1 MFKSALTI
9 EQPHELAMVAKTW
22 GGQPSIFSEG
32 KGMFSIRGQ
41 AHLIGATQK
50 ILTGAGVAT
59 ATAIFGFVFSAV
71 TFGTIPP
78 ANALPSYARQTG
90 QPCGTCHTD
99 FPGLTP
105 YGRLFKLG
113 GYTAGGGKYRS
124 TLFPSQNDSTNALA
138 AYAKKWGS
146 DLPTK
151 APSDTS
157 QSIPYAPPISMMAIV
172 GYTNTQASQAPPCAP
187 YSCNDNVVAS
197 PVSLFYGGAITEHIG
212 AFAQV
217 TYNGSEFG
225 YQGNP
230 NYGIDP
236 YLGHQITWDNTDV
249 RYANTAS
256 LAGVNFIY
264 GITGNN
270 NPTVQDPW
278 NTTPAWGF
286 PYAGSN
292 VAPKPG
298 AATLIEGALAAHVA
312 GVGAYA
318 FINDI
323 LYLEL
328 TGYQTIKFDV
338 QNKLGVDP
346 FNAPGMIDGIA
357 PYWRVAVEPH
367 WGNHWIEFGA
377 FGMSTRINPWNQD
390 PSAWDS
396 NGQFQNVTYPQTDR
410 YTDTGFDTQYQYQGS
425 NYWFTLRGTYIHEN
439 QTLDASFG
447 NSLAA
452 NPTNTLNTFKAL
464 ASLAYGNDNRI
475 VLTGQYFDIQGSS
488 DSGLYSSN
496 PGYSP
501 NSSGYIAEIA
511 YIPFISSQAPGWPW
525 ANVRVGLQYTYYN
538 KFDGD
543 TVFAHDNN
551 TLFGYVWFA
560 M

>member
-1 MFKSALTI
+1 
-9 EQPHELAMVAKTW
+9 
-22 GGQPSIFSEG
+22 
-32 KGMFSIRGQ
+32 MFSIRGQ

-50 ILTGAGVAT
+50 ILTRAGVAT

-78 ANALPSYARQTG
+78 ANALPSFARQTG

-99 FPGLTP
+99 YPGLTP

-113 GYTAGGGKYRS
+113 GYTAGGGPFRS
-124 TLFPSQNDSTNALA
+124 TLFPSQNDPTKALG
-138 AYAKKWGS
+138 AYAKKSDS

-172 GYTNTQASQAPPCAP
+172 GFTHTQTSQTPPCGP
-187 YSCNDNVVAS
+187 YNCNDNVVVA
-197 PVSLFYGGAITEHIG
+197 PVSFFYGGAITDHIG

-217 TYNGSEFG
+217 TYNNATLGG
-225 YQGNP
+225 PNP
-230 NYGIDP
+230 NDP
-236 YLGHQITWDNTDV
+236 FASKLWTWDQLDI
-249 RYANTAS
+249 RYANTGN
-256 LAGVNFIY
+256 LGNMPITY
-264 GITGNN
+264 GITANN
-270 NPTVQDPW
+270 NPSVQDPW
-278 NTTPAWGF
+278 NTTPAWSF
-286 PYAGSN
+286 PGAYAVST
-292 VAPKPG
+292 VAPAPG
-298 AATLIEGALAAHVA
+298 AKTLIDGTLAAHVG

-318 FINDI
+318 WINN
-323 LYLEL
+323 LVYLEL
-328 TGYQTIKFDV
+328 SGYQTINFNT
-338 QNKLGVDP
+338 QAALGKDP
-346 FNAPGMIDGIA
+346 FGAPGLFDGIA

-367 WGNHWIEFGA
+367 WGNHWLEFGA
-377 FGMSTRINPWNQD
+377 FGMYARVHPWD
-390 PSAWDS
+390 PTQLDP
-396 NGQFQNVTYPQTDR
+396 NGFFQNATFPQTDQ
-410 YTDTGFDTQYQYQGS
+410 YYDIGFDSQYQYQGD
-425 NYWFTLRGTYIHEN
+425 NYWITLRGSYIHEN
-439 QTLDASFG
+439 QTLDASSSGFNG
-447 NSLAA
+447 NPAT
-452 NPTNTLNTFKAL
+452 NPTNELNTLKLL

-475 VLTGQYFDIQGSS
+475 VVTGQYFDTWGTS
-488 DSGLYSSN
+488 DPTLYSGLISCTPPN
-496 PGYSP
+496 TACSP